1 LRRLW
6 ATALPTIYCINI
18 FITNSKKAQA
28 ENAGEAARGFFFLL
42 AKGLPSGYF
51 QNMKRRIAD
60 IMEKLGVA
68 GLAVGLFQG
77 SVFGY
82 LAGFVCIAYCL
93 VLTRSM
99 EK

>member
-1 LRRLW
+1 
-6 ATALPTIYCINI
+6 
-18 FITNSKKAQA
+18 
-28 ENAGEAARGFFFLL
+28 
-42 AKGLPSGYF
+42 
-51 QNMKRRIAD
+51 MKRRIAD

-93 VLTRSM
+93 ILTRSM